1 VTPQPYFSIITPTLN
16 SEATILKTVESVLS
30 QGFPSFEYVI
40 IDGLSSDNTL
50 SKLPK
55 TDSRIQ
61 IQSEKD
67 LGIFD
72 AMNKGITNANG
83 VVVGI
88 INSDD
93 WYLPG
98 TLEIVWNHFES
109 TGADVVIGGVEVFND
124 GILVDSR
131 LHSPSEIAHHMVSHP
146 AVFVKRE
153 VYELIGKFNLEYR
166 IAADYDFLLRAFTK
180 GLKFS
185 YIQSPISAYS
195 LDGFSDLPRNRI
207 RSILETESIRF
218 QNNTVL
224 RHRAIMRFLEFSLK
238 TITKRNCKKIMFF
251 EMLNSVKSIPKYFQ
265 REVRNGYK

>member
-1 VTPQPYFSIITPTLN
+1 MMPQPYFSIITPTLN
-16 SEATILKTVESVLS
+16 SEATILRTVESVLS
-30 QGFPSFEYVI
+30 QGFPSFEYAI
-40 IDGLSSDNTL
+40 LDGLSSDNTI

-55 TDSRIQ
+55 TDCRIR
-61 IQSEKD
+61 IQSERD

-72 AMNKGITNANG
+72 AMNKGITDANG

-98 TLEIVWNHFES
+98 TFERVWNHFES
-109 TGADVVIGGVEVFND
+109 TGADVVIGGVELFKV
-124 GILVDSR
+124 GINVGSR
-131 LHSPSEIAHHMVSHP
+131 VHSPSEIAVNMLSHP
-146 AVFVKRE
+146 AAFVKRE
-153 VYELIGKFNLEYR
+153 AYEVIGKFNLEYR

-195 LDGFSDLPRNRI
+195 LGGFSDLPRNRI

-218 QNNTVL
+218 QNNTAMRYRTIL
-224 RHRAIMRFLEFSLK
+224 RFLEFSLK
-238 TITKRNCKKIMFF
+238 TIVKRNHKKLMFF
-251 EMLNSVKSIPKYFQ
+251 ELLKSVKSMPKYF
-265 REVRNGYK
+265 RRKERDGYK